1 MRLSEFTTEQA
12 LDVFCEITPYVT
24 NIVTDD
30 ELLGE
35 LRNAVNLDG
44 ATTRAEQIAI
54 LAEKVTKLIPILL
67 KKRKTDLLS
76 IVAVLDGKTLE
87 EVEKQNILVTMI
99 QIRGIFKD
107 KALLDFFKSC
117 VNSEGSE

>member
-12 LDVFCEITPYVT
+12 LDVFCEITPFVT

-54 LAEKVTKLIPILL
+54 LTEKVTKLIPILL

-99 QIRGIFKD
+99 QIRGILKD